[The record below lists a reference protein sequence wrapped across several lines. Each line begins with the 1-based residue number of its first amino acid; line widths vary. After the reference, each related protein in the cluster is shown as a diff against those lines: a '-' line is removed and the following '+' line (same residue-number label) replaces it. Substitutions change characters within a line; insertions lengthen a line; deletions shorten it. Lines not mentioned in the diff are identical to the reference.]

1 MYKNFQYFNI
11 DSLINDNRDIK
22 GIILDNDIK
31 IVLIS
36 DDNAPVSSCSICVNA
51 GYNLDEIHG
60 TAHFLE
66 HLLFMGSSK
75 FPDKNEYH
83 NYIESCGGVDNAF
96 TTDNYTCYYMSL
108 ETTFLKKGLEI
119 LSWFFRE
126 PLLRDE
132 NINSEM
138 EIIDSEHQKNILSD
152 AWIKDDIF
160 KKFIDKPNKY
170 KNFGTG
176 NSESLKHI
184 TQSKILEFYN
194 NYYNTNKICICI
206 IDSKSIEEM
215 IDNYLDY
222 FIDIPKK
229 ISIKDNNS
237 EKLKLINNNLI
248 IYNSTSDY
256 YFINFYLIFNN
267 VDNKNQIDYQLIN
280 LISYILGSEFK
291 NSLCFFFKEE
301 NFVKEIFVSTDYEF
315 DFEKIINIEII
326 CNNNNKETFD
336 IIYIHIL
343 YFIDIIKNINFNDF
357 YNIYEHFRKIK
368 ILNGLISDYNN
379 TSDLSINITDNLN
392 KSSSNYCIIR
402 DYIVPEFN
410 KEVFNRFNQII
421 NNYDFKI
428 TCNFNFLKLNNF
440 IDSKWYE
447 SKYNIDHYYFENIKN
462 KKDPEYN
469 ILNVISIPNFEIKYI
484 YDKIYNFKEIPKLIY
499 NNNYQKIYYLKKN
512 KYEKPISEIIITRKN
527 INLLDDTNKFIFNI
541 YIVLIFKIF
550 NYYLDPLLDYNLY
563 FNITIQKDFVVY
575 DFYGLNYLLLD
586 YYKNILNNINF
597 DKIFNF
603 HKINEYFENIKNDI
617 ILNINNIK
625 YDSPSNNCKYFLFN
639 KIHNSLDPEKKIL
652 LLNKLDLFSFKNNIK
667 ELLDYSEET
676 LLLISI
682 EEKKDILDN
691 LENLSGKYN
700 NNIIKNFNYNFFEN
714 LNSFYVNKQFINKDE
729 VNNCFIKSYIIK
741 IIDVKYDNNI
751 VNINDLKKFIKYK
764 IITNI
769 IREMLNEPLFDFI
782 RTIQKLGYIVYC
794 NKFSDII
801 YNKGLFLIYYLVQS
815 DKSINRIHDS
825 INQFNKY
832 IINNLIN
839 NENEYINKFET
850 LKENKLIEYQKS
862 FTNLEDEKD
871 FYLDIITLNYDN
883 FKINKMFYKICK
895 KINFNTIKNTI
906 IKILNNNSF
915 DIIIQK

>member
-1 MYKNFQYFNI
+1 
-11 DSLINDNRDIK
+11 
-22 GIILDNDIK
+22 
-31 IVLIS
+31 
-36 DDNAPVSSCSICVNA
+36 
-51 GYNLDEIHG
+51 
-60 TAHFLE
+60 
-66 HLLFMGSSK
+66 
-75 FPDKNEYH
+75 
-83 NYIESCGGVDNAF
+83 
-96 TTDNYTCYYMSL
+96 MSL

-119 LSWFFRE
+119 LSWFLRE
-126 PLLRDE
+126 PLLRNE

-176 NSESLKHI
+176 NLESLKNI

-194 NYYNTNKICICI
+194 NYYNTDKICICI

-229 ISIKDNNS
+229 ISIKDNNFS
-237 EKLKLINNNLI
+237 KLKLINNNLI
-248 IYNSTSDY
+248 IYNSTSEY

-267 VDNKNQIDYQLIN
+267 IDNKNQIDYQLIN

-291 NSLCFFFKEE
+291 NSLCYFLKEE
-301 NFVKEIFVSTDYEF
+301 GFVKDIYVSTDYEF

-336 IIYIHIL
+336 MIYIHIL

-357 YNIYEHFRKIK
+357 NNIYEHFRKIK

-392 KSSSNYCIIR
+392 KSSPNYCIIR

-410 KEVFNRFNQII
+410 MEIFNRFKKII
-421 NNYDFKI
+421 NNYDYKI
-428 TCNFNFLKLNNF
+428 TCNFNFLNLNNF

-469 ILNVISIPNFEIKYI
+469 ILNIISIPNFEIKYN

-499 NNNYQKIYYLKKN
+499 YNNYQKIYYLKKN

-527 INLLDDTNKFIFNI
+527 INLLDDTKKFIFNI

-563 FNITIQKDFVVY
+563 FNITIQKDFLVY
-575 DFYGLNYLLLD
+575 NFYGLNYLLLD
-586 YYKNILNNINF
+586 YYKNILNNISF

-639 KIHNSLDPEKKIL
+639 KIYNSLDPEKKIL
-652 LLNKLDLFSFKNNIK
+652 LLNKLDLSSFKNNIK
-667 ELLDYSEET
+667 ELLDYSQET
-676 LLLISI
+676 LLLISV

-691 LENLSGKYN
+691 LVNLSGKYN

-741 IIDVKYDNNI
+741 IIDIKYENNLI
-751 VNINDLKKFIKYK
+751 NINDLKKFIKYK

-769 IREMLNEPLFDFI
+769 IREILNEPLFDFI

-801 YNKGLFLIYYLVQS
+801 YNRGLFLIYYLVQS
-815 DKSINRIHDS
+815 DKNINRIEDS

-850 LKENKLIEYQKS
+850 LKENKLLEYEKY

-871 FYLDIITLNYDN
+871 YYLDIITLNYDN
-883 FKINKMFYKICK
+883 FKINKMFHKICK
-895 KINFNTIKNTI
+895 KINFNTIKDTI